1 MMAVGCSSHPKNL
14 KTEIYNDQT
23 KTWAILADY
32 PYSLPPPY
40 ATDKPYVSGYASIY
54 QSGAF
59 YIFGGANNSNKI
71 ARLDEIT
78 REWSLAGSMIK
89 SRRGHSVAY
98 DGSTFI
104 VVGGLP
110 SSKTE
115 NCTLQG
121 TVMTCLE
128 QESPALT
135 DYSFYPALFVT
146 DQNFGC

>member
-1 MMAVGCSSHPKNL
+1 MLAVGSACCSTKNL

-23 KTWAILADY
+23 KTWTILADY
-32 PYSLPPPY
+32 PYADNSY
-40 ATDKPYVSGYASIY
+40 ISGYASVY

-59 YIFGGANNSNKI
+59 YIFGGFSNSNKI

-78 REWSLAGSMIK
+78 HEWSFAGNMIK

-98 DGSTFI
+98 DGSTFLVI
-104 VVGGLP
+104 GGLQ

-121 TVMTCLE
+121 TLMTCLE
-128 QESPALT
+128 QESPALP
-135 DYSFYPALFVT
+135 DYSYYPALFLT